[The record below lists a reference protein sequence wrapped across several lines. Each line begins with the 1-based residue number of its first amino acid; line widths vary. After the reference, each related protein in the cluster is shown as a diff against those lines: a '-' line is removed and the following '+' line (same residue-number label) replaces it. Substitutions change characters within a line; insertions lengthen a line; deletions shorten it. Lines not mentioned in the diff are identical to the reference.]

1 MGLLK
6 GNLDFG
12 NGNEGQSRLFVLLIT
27 ALVVFMGLT
36 AAAVFFIS
44 VQGGEEIMVP
54 DVRGKEL
61 TQALLELQ
69 VKELYPRLQLRHS
82 QSVNDKGLILE
93 QDPEAGS
100 IVKAGRRIRLV
111 VSEGV
116 VLNTLGDYLGR
127 NAEEVRMELK
137 TLFSSSSS
145 SQPLL
150 SLKEPFLYEYS
161 SEPPMT
167 ILQQKPLPGTA
178 ISGPTALELVVSR
191 GPEEALYMVPAL
203 AGLTITEALDQI
215 GRSGIN
221 FTFLLQPNRN
231 DGKPGTVVSQ
241 EPGAQAVI
249 TIDTRVSIGIVPP
262 APRAGEVFAL
272 FRYTLEQNPY
282 PLRMR
287 LDARLPSGDTRSLLS
302 VAYPGGELTVPY
314 QLPVGSI
321 LRLSILDREIYQEE
335 VLEQP
340 PDPLY
345 LEQL

>member
-6 GNLDFG
+6 GNLNFG
-12 NGNEGQSRLFVLLIT
+12 NGNGGQSRFFVILIIALMVFVGVT
-27 ALVVFMGLT
+27 AV
-36 AAAVFFIS
+36 AVFFIS
-44 VQGGEEIMVP
+44 VQGAEEIMVP

-61 TQALLELQ
+61 SQALLELQ
-69 VKELYPRLQLRHS
+69 VKELYPRLQLRYS
-82 QSVNDKGLILE
+82 QSANDKGQILE

-111 VSEGV
+111 VSEGI
-116 VLNTLGDYLGR
+116 VLNTLDDYLGR

-137 TLFSSSSS
+137 TLFASS

-191 GPEEALYMVPAL
+191 GPEETLRMVPAL
-203 AGLTITEALDQI
+203 TGLTITEALDQI

-221 FTFLLQPNRN
+221 FSFFLQPEWN
-231 DGKPGTVVSQ
+231 DGKPGAVVSQ
-241 EPGAQAVI
+241 DPGAQAVI
-249 TIDTRVSIGIVPP
+249 TVDTQVSIGIAPP
-262 APRAGEVFAL
+262 LPRAGEVFAL
-272 FRYTLEQNPY
+272 FRYALERNPY
-282 PLRMR
+282 PLQLR
-287 LDARLPSGDTRSLLS
+287 LEARLPSGETRSLLS

-314 QLPVGSI
+314 QLPTGSI
-321 LRLSILDREIYQEE
+321 LILSILDREIYREE
-335 VLEQP
+335 VLGQS

-345 LEQL
+345 LELL